1 MLKLVK
7 NNTLVGQ
14 GSRFF
19 IVGLCCAGVDLSVYR
34 LMSVVLP
41 TGIAKLLGFVCGTC
55 LSYIF
60 NKLWTFKKEQHSGKE
75 VLQFA
80 ILYGGSMTANVATNH
95 HMLILTHQN
104 IMISFLAATGVSTV
118 INFTGQR
125 LWVFRQPKLPGSQL

>member
-1 MLKLVK
+1 MLKVLK
-7 NNTLVGQ
+7 NSSLMGQ

-34 LMSVVLP
+34 VVSVVLP
-41 TGIAKLLGFVCGTC
+41 TGIAKLFGFVCGTC

-60 NKLWTFKKEQHSGKE
+60 NKLWTFKKEQQSGKE
-75 VLQFA
+75 LLQFA
-80 ILYGGSMTANVATNH
+80 ILYGGSMIANVATNH
-95 HMLILTHQN
+95 HMLTLTHEN

-125 LWVFRQPKLPGSQL
+125 LWVFRQPILPGSH